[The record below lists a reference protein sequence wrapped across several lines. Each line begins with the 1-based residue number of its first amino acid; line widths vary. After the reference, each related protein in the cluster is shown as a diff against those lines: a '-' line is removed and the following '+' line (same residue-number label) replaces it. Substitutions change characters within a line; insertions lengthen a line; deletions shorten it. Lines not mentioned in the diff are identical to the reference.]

1 MELNEVCSRCGKS
14 VPLQATAEQMIAKIA
29 EENAVKENI
38 KKICDFIAD
47 LEGPLPDAVTLVLED
62 ESLRVEALAKLCG
75 PNDNNKRNKSGCSKR
90 VRMLFDDVHRR
101 VKAKDED

>member
-38 KKICDFIAD
+38 QKICDFVST
-47 LEGPLPDAVTLVLED
+47 LEGPLPDAVTLLLD
-62 ESLRVEALAKLCG
+62 GSSLRVEALAKLCG
-75 PNDNNKRNKSGCSKR
+75 PNDNNKRNKSGCAQR
-90 VRMLFDDVHRR
+90 VKMLFDDVHRR
-101 VKAKDED
+101 AKTKDED